1 MLNLILL
8 IFCQESKSGGANGS
22 IRFRYFCFI
31 FQAKYYVLWDKL
43 EFSCGFMLY
52 SSELDRP
59 ENKGLATAIQFLE
72 TLKKDIDADA
82 KGGPITWA
90 DLFQLSG

>member
-1 MLNLILL
+1 
-8 IFCQESKSGGANGS
+8 
-22 IRFRYFCFI
+22 
-31 FQAKYYVLWDKL
+31 
-43 EFSCGFMLY
+43 MLY